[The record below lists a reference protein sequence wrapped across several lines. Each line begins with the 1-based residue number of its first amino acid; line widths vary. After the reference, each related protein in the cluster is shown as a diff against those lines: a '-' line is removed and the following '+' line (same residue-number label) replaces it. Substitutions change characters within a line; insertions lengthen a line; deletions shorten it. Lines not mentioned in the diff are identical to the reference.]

1 MSLYGRVDSTANQ
14 TAVGRTI
21 GNSGGSVT
29 KTIVFVDETEAG
41 LAENKSRGITAPG
54 WWAYHTYT
62 DVSGATRHRAEH
74 LMFLTNP
81 EANADETLS
90 DDTIAAD
97 AAITIA
103 IGTQPAD
110 RSSVADG
117 ASVSSIF
124 TIAATPSAGGAGVVS
139 FQWQKQSPTSK
150 RWVNMGASDNGMT
163 FGTGTSG
170 GAKTGAMNAASIA
183 KSTWDGYKFRVKVT
197 TTNGAQEVISD
208 TATLTFA

>member
-41 LAENKSRGITAPG
+41 LAANKERGITAPG

-62 DVSGATRHRAEH
+62 DSSGATRHRSEH

-97 AAITIA
+97 AANTITLS
-103 IGTQPAD
+103 TNNTD
-110 RSSVADG
+110 KTTSSGAATFAVV
-117 ASVSSIF
+117 ASVTNSG
-124 TIAATPSAGGAGVVS
+124 TAT
-139 FQWQKQSPTSK
+139 FQWQKRLTSTG
-150 RWVNMGASDNGMT
+150 RFTNVSGATSTNLAL
-163 FGTGTSG
+163 TGQT
-170 GAKTGAMNAASIA
+170 ASE
-183 KSTWDGYKFRVKVT
+183 DGNQYRVKVT
-197 TTNGAQEVISD
+197 SDNGAPEVISA
-208 TATLTFA
+208 TATLTFGS

>member
-41 LAENKSRGITAPG
+41 LAANKERGITAPG

-62 DVSGATRHRAEH
+62 DAAGNTRHKAEH
-74 LMFLTNP
+74 LMVLTNP

-97 AAITIA
+97 VQATITV
-103 IGTQPAD
+103 GTQPTD
-110 RSSVADG
+110 QSTSSGG
-117 ASVSSIF
+117 ATF
-124 TIAATPSAGGAGVVS
+124 TVAATCVNSGTVT
-139 FQWQKQSPTSK
+139 FQWQKKASGST
-150 RWVNMGASDNGMT
+150 RWVNVSGATSASLAL
-163 FGTGTSG
+163 TGQT
-170 GAKTGAMNAASIA
+170 ASE
-183 KSTWDGYKFRVKVT
+183 DGDKYRVKLNADV
-197 TTNGAQEVISD
+197 GAPEVISD
-208 TATLTFA
+208 VVTLTFSS

>member
-29 KTIVFVDETEAG
+29 KTIVFVDETECG
-41 LAENKSRGITAPG
+41 LAANIGRGLTSPG

-97 AAITIA
+97 AANTITLS
-103 IGTQPAD
+103 TNNTD
-110 RSSVADG
+110 KTTSSGAATFVVA
-117 ASVSSIF
+117 ASV
-124 TIAATPSAGGAGVVS
+124 TNTGTAT
-139 FQWQKQSPTSK
+139 FQWQKRLTSTG
-150 RWVNMGASDNGMT
+150 RFSNVSGATST
-163 FGTGTSG
+163 SLALTGQT
-170 GAKTGAMNAASIA
+170 AAN
-183 KSTWDGYKFRVKVT
+183 DGNQYRVKVNSN
-197 TTNGAQEVISD
+197 NGAPEVISAV
-208 TATLTFA
+208 ATLTFGS